1 MSENHVMSSMSAP
14 HLAEQIRED
23 HIPWL
28 DRFSPFFGVKLP
40 GARLTPQRRMDV
52 QEGFEVLKFHVQ
64 SLRGRVNFHIQLPW
78 PKF

>member
-28 DRFSPFFGVKLP
+28 RPLDRFSPFFGVKLTVDP
-40 GARLTPQRRMDV
+40 ATEDGRSVR
-52 QEGFEVLKFHVQ
+52 GLK
-64 SLRGRVNFHIQLPW
+64 S
-78 PKF
+78 